1 MNTRSKLCRLRG
13 FTLIELL
20 VVIAVIALLIGILL
34 PALGKARSQ
43 GQSAQCQ
50 GHLKQYS
57 TAHQIYVTDHGVMP
71 GLGRGD
77 TGGGAGGEEG
87 NIWVTE
93 VGVFDSEEVGITI
106 SPGQAK
112 LMNGFFDKYVK
123 DAEVFTCPAD
133 PGVRYTPTG
142 AEDGNGGRFGNFL
155 VPDEDPNAAG
165 ATFTRLWFNPGAD
178 RPPDYIDR
186 SRVTYVTVGGLTES
200 RALNFLYPDRII
212 SPAQACDM
220 VEEDEVSRIDN
231 SVFVAEDHAYG
242 SHPAQPGESNRIA
255 IRHPGMSGNLAYH
268 DGHVTNIPNVMQKY
282 WTEDKYLNRVKI
294 LWWQFEELE
303 DDPGD

>member
-1 MNTRSKLCRLRG
+1 MRQTETSQKRNG

-77 TGGGAGGEEG
+77 TSGGGGEDA
-87 NIWVTE
+87 NVWNTE
-93 VGVFDSEEVGITI
+93 VGVFDSEELGITV

-123 DAEVFTCPAD
+123 DGEVFTCPAD
-133 PGVRYTPTG
+133 PGVRYVPTG
-142 AEDGNGGRFGNFL
+142 NEDDFYGRFGNFL
-155 VPDEDPNAAG
+155 VPDEDPNAVG
-165 ATFTRLWFNPGAD
+165 ATFTRLWFNPGAT

-186 SRVTYVTVGGLTES
+186 VRTTYVTVGGLTEQ
-200 RALNFLYPDRII
+200 RALTFLYPDRII

-220 VEEDEVSRIDN
+220 VEEDEISRIDN
-231 SVFVAEDHAYG
+231 SLFVAENHAYG
-242 SHPAQPGESNRIA
+242 NHPAEPGTSNRIS

-282 WTEDKYLNRVKI
+282 WTEDKYENRVLI
-294 LWWQFEELE
+294 LWWQFNDLV
-303 DDPGD
+303 DDDEP